1 MVREGS
7 EDEEW
12 KLSVAPIPAST
23 LEDLAAAAA
32 EENSREESAGDLN
45 RTRASAQGEEESD
58 EEDQEDEFI
67 KEVRGAGGT
76 EDEALDGL

>member
-32 EENSREESAGDLN
+32 EENSREESAGELS
-45 RTRASAQGEEESD
+45 RSTRASAQGEEDSD

-67 KEVRGAGGT
+67 KEVGERGR
-76 EDEALDGL
+76 